1 MVRLLDLVLVTNHE
15 DRSVEAREPSR
26 WAAGMKSIYRK
37 LDVNTGADAVHE
49 GQAHG
54 LI

>member
-1 MVRLLDLVLVTNHE
+1 
-15 DRSVEAREPSR
+15 
-26 WAAGMKSIYRK
+26 MKSIYRK

>member
-1 MVRLLDLVLVTNHE
+1 
-15 DRSVEAREPSR
+15 
-26 WAAGMKSIYRK
+26 MKSIYRK

-54 LI
+54 LIRRTARQRPETPLPNGLP